1 MRRADMYAGLIII
14 AVAAAFGAGS
24 LAMPWKESEWG
35 IYAAPGLVPLL
46 LSVLLII
53 TGLVLVIRSV
63 TAKGFYEGLEKAAAA
78 DVAATIDESEDFSEK
93 GNVSKAVPEW
103 KRIVLTIFLVSIYIF
118 ILLGRLPYMLATGI
132 FVAVFILAFRGGGIV
147 KAVLTGGLTA
157 VAVWLVFEKIFIVR
171 LP

>member
-24 LAMPWKESEWG
+24 LAMPWLESEWG

-63 TAKGFYEGLEKAAAA
+63 TAKELLRSPGEG
-78 DVAATIDESEDFSEK
+78 
-93 GNVSKAVPEW
+93 
-103 KRIVLTIFLVSIYIF
+103 
-118 ILLGRLPYMLATGI
+118 GRG
-132 FVAVFILAFRGGGIV
+132 RCSCHDG
-147 KAVLTGGLTA
+147 
-157 VAVWLVFEKIFIVR
+157 
-171 LP
+171 